1 MPYYDGDETRE
12 ERDRREE
19 RHRISQ
25 KRISADNQAL
35 TEASGHLIVRL
46 LLIPFKCILKLT
58 LWSSRHAWRY
68 GWRLAQRLY
77 FTAQPTLCRWGLPP
91 CIGTPIA
98 LLAAAMVFV
107 AIVFGTVVGVLTI
120 SYGALWAILLGLASP
135 WIRSSSHVTAL
146 RCTGLALRSRVYA
159 GYGSWMVRS
168 HSGL

>member
-19 RHRISQ
+19 REERHRISQ
-25 KRISADNQAL
+25 KHISADNQAL

-91 CIGTPIA
+91 WIGTPIA

-107 AIVFGTVVGVLTI
+107 AIVFGTFAGVLTL
-120 SYGALWAILLGLASP
+120 SFGALWAILSGLASLD
-135 WIRSSSHVTAL
+135 T
-146 RCTGLALRSRVYA
+146 
-159 GYGSWMVRS
+159 
-168 HSGL
+168 